1 MAMVRFRLFGS
12 RADTDTI
19 ISALHGIDEIEHV
32 EEVDDLVPHMREDS
46 SSSEL
51 GSDSEGKLYCVE
63 VDCPTDEVA
72 DVVRENA
79 RAVAQRLGTN
89 VEFVSEF

>member
-1 MAMVRFRLFGS
+1 MPMIRFRLFGS
-12 RADTDTI
+12 RANTDTV
-19 ISALHGIDEIEHV
+19 ISALHGIDEVEHV
-32 EEVDDLVPHMREDS
+32 EEVDDMMPQMREDS

-72 DVVRENA
+72 EIVRECA
-79 RAVAQRLGTN
+79 QGVSCQLRASI
-89 VEFVSEF
+89 EFVSEF

>member
-1 MAMVRFRLFGS
+1 MPMIRFRLFGS
-12 RADTDTI
+12 RANADTVI
-19 ISALHGIDEIEHV
+19 AVLHGIDEVEHV
-32 EEVDDLVPHMREDS
+32 EEVDDLMPHMREDS

-51 GSDSEGKLYCVE
+51 GSDSEGQLHCVE

-72 DVVRENA
+72 DAVRESA
-79 RAVAQRLGTN
+79 QAVSHQIQAS

>member
-1 MAMVRFRLFGS
+1 MPVIRFRLFGS
-12 RADTDTI
+12 RANTDTV
-19 ISALHGIDEIEHV
+19 ISALHGIDEVEHV
-32 EEVDDLVPHMREDS
+32 EEVDDLMPHMREDS

-72 DVVRENA
+72 ELVRQCA
-79 RAVAQRLGTN
+79 QAVSHQLRAN

>member
-1 MAMVRFRLFGS
+1 MPMIRFRLFGS
-12 RADTDTI
+12 RANTDTV
-19 ISALHGIDEIEHV
+19 ISALHGIDEVEHV
-32 EEVDDLVPHMREDS
+32 EEVDDLMPHMRGDS

-72 DVVRENA
+72 EVVRECA
-79 RAVAQRLGTN
+79 QAVSHQLRASI
-89 VEFVSEF
+89 EFVSEF